1 MYRGAFGFDVRKWAA
16 GLAGIVIALA
26 IWQILTETKV
36 LDPVAVSSA
45 STTFSTL
52 GPALGT
58 GHLWS
63 GVGETLEGTAI
74 GFALGAVGGVLA
86 GTVIGLN
93 DIAYRS
99 SFLVIEFLKTIPVI
113 AVLPLAVLLF
123 GTTLQMKVLLVT
135 FGVFFPILMQTI
147 YGVRSVDPVVRDTGR
162 VFGLGT
168 WGRFKSITMPTAA
181 PYIATGL
188 RLAAAAALLLD
199 VLSEIVAGGSGIG
212 LQIMEGQEGGDIG
225 YTYAMIVVVGTI
237 GVILVVGL
245 TTLERRLLAWHDIYR
260 DKLHGEKAWHPQR
273 PRCALPVDASRPAA
287 PVVVR
292 TVAPVALL
300 PSALGDP

>member
-1 MYRGAFGFDVRKWAA
+1 MNYAAFDVRKWAA
-16 GLAGIVIALA
+16 ALAGIVIAVA
-26 IWQILTETKV
+26 IWQILTVAKV
-36 LDPVAVSSA
+36 LDPVAVPSA
-45 STTFSTL
+45 SETLTTL
-52 GPALGT
+52 GPSLKT
-58 GHLWS
+58 GRLWA

-74 GFALGAVGGVLA
+74 GFALGAVGGVLV
-86 GTVIGLN
+86 GTVIGLSE
-93 DIAYRS
+93 IAYRS

-162 VFGLGT
+162 VFGLGV
-168 WGRFKSITMPTAA
+168 WARFRSITLPTAA

-212 LQIMEGQEGGDIG
+212 LQIMQGQEGGDIA
-225 YTYAMIVVVGTI
+225 YTYANIVLVGVI
-237 GVILVVGL
+237 GVIVVVGL
-245 TTLERRLLAWHDIYR
+245 TTLERRLLAWHEIYR
-260 DKLHGEKAWHPQR
+260 DR
-273 PRCALPVDASRPAA
+273 
-287 PVVVR
+287 
-292 TVAPVALL
+292 
-300 PSALGDP
+300 

>member
-1 MYRGAFGFDVRKWAA
+1 MNQAAFDVRKWAA
-16 GLAGIVIALA
+16 ALAGIVIAVA
-26 IWQILTETKV
+26 IWQILTVTKV
-36 LDPVAVSSA
+36 LDPVAVPPA
-45 STTFSTL
+45 SKTLTTL
-52 GPALGT
+52 GPSLET

-74 GFALGAVGGVLA
+74 GFALGAVGGVLV
-86 GTVIGLN
+86 GTVIGLSE
-93 DIAYRS
+93 IAYRS

-123 GTTLQMKVLLVT
+123 GTTLEMKVLLVT

-162 VFGLGT
+162 VFGLGV
-168 WGRFKSITMPTAA
+168 WAVFRSITLPTAA

-199 VLSEIVAGGSGIG
+199 VLSEIVAGGSGVG
-212 LQIMEGQEGGDIG
+212 LQIMQGQEGGDIA
-225 YTYAMIVVVGTI
+225 YTYSMILLVGII

-245 TTLERRLLAWHDIYR
+245 MTLERRLLAWHEIYR
-260 DKLHGEKAWHPQR
+260 DR
-273 PRCALPVDASRPAA
+273 
-287 PVVVR
+287 
-292 TVAPVALL
+292 
-300 PSALGDP
+300 

>member
-1 MYRGAFGFDVRKWAA
+1 MNHAAFDVRKWAA
-16 GLAGIVIALA
+16 ALAGIVIAVA
-26 IWQILTETKV
+26 VWQILTVTKV
-36 LDPVAVSSA
+36 LDPVAVPPA
-45 STTFSTL
+45 SKTLSTL
-52 GPALGT
+52 GPSLET

-74 GFALGAVGGVLA
+74 GFALGAVGGVLV
-86 GTVIGLN
+86 GTVIGLSE
-93 DIAYRS
+93 IAYRS

-162 VFGLGT
+162 VFGLGV
-168 WGRFKSITMPTAA
+168 WARFRSITLPTAA

-199 VLSEIVAGGSGIG
+199 VLSEIVAGGSGVG
-212 LQIMEGQEGGDIG
+212 LQIMQGQEGGDIA
-225 YTYAMIVVVGTI
+225 YTYSMILLVGVI
-237 GVILVVGL
+237 GVLLVVGL
-245 TTLERRLLAWHDIYR
+245 MTLERRLLAWHEIYR
-260 DKLHGEKAWHPQR
+260 DR
-273 PRCALPVDASRPAA
+273 
-287 PVVVR
+287 
-292 TVAPVALL
+292 
-300 PSALGDP
+300 

>member
-1 MYRGAFGFDVRKWAA
+1 MYRGAFAFDVRKWAA
-16 GLAGIVIALA
+16 GLVGIAIAIA
-26 IWQILTETKV
+26 IWQLLTDTKV
-36 LDPVAVSSA
+36 LDPVAVSPA
-45 STTFSTL
+45 STTFATL

-58 GHLWS
+58 AHLWS

-74 GFALGAVGGVLA
+74 GFALGAAGGVLA

-168 WGRFKSITMPTAA
+168 WGQFKSITMPTAA

-188 RLAAAAALLLD
+188 RLAAAVALLLD

-212 LQIMEGQEGGDIG
+212 LQIMEGQEGGDIS
-225 YTYAMIVVVGTI
+225 YTYAMILVVGTI
-237 GVILVVGL
+237 GVILVTGL

-260 DKLHGEKAWHPQR
+260 DSLHGEETRHPQR
-273 PRCALPVDASRPAA
+273 PRGALPVDACRPAV

-292 TVAPVALL
+292 TVGSVALL
-300 PSALGDP
+300 PAALGDP

>member
-1 MYRGAFGFDVRKWAA
+1 MNHAAFDVRKWAA
-16 GLAGIVIALA
+16 ALAGIVIAVA
-26 IWQILTETKV
+26 VWQILTVTKV
-36 LDPVAVSSA
+36 LDPVAVPPA
-45 STTFSTL
+45 SKTLSTL
-52 GPALGT
+52 GPSLET

-74 GFALGAVGGVLA
+74 GFALGAVGGVLV
-86 GTVIGLN
+86 GTVIGLSE
-93 DIAYRS
+93 IAYRS

-162 VFGLGT
+162 VFGLGV
-168 WGRFKSITMPTAA
+168 WARFRSITLPTAA

-199 VLSEIVAGGSGIG
+199 VLSEIVAGGSGVG
-212 LQIMEGQEGGDIG
+212 LQIMQGQEGGDIA
-225 YTYAMIVVVGTI
+225 YTYSMILLVGII
-237 GVILVVGL
+237 GVLLVVGL
-245 TTLERRLLAWHDIYR
+245 MTLERRLLAWHEIYR
-260 DKLHGEKAWHPQR
+260 DR
-273 PRCALPVDASRPAA
+273 
-287 PVVVR
+287 
-292 TVAPVALL
+292 
-300 PSALGDP
+300 

>member
-1 MYRGAFGFDVRKWAA
+1 MNHAAFDVRKWAA
-16 GLAGIVIALA
+16 GLAGIVIAVA
-26 IWQILTETKV
+26 IWQILTVTKV
-36 LDPVAVSSA
+36 LDPVAVPSA
-45 STTFSTL
+45 SETLTTL
-52 GPALGT
+52 GPSLQT
-58 GHLWS
+58 GRLWA
-63 GVGETLEGTAI
+63 GVGETLQGTAI
-74 GFALGAVGGVLA
+74 GFAFGAVGGVLA
-86 GTVIGLN
+86 GTIIGLS

-162 VFGLGT
+162 VFGLGV
-168 WGRFKSITMPTAA
+168 WAQFRSITLPSAA

-212 LQIMEGQEGGDIG
+212 LQIMQGQEGGDIA
-225 YTYAMIVVVGTI
+225 YTYANIVIVGII
-237 GVILVVGL
+237 GVILVVAL
-245 TTLERRLLAWHDIYR
+245 TTLERRLLAWHEIYR
-260 DKLHGEKAWHPQR
+260 DR
-273 PRCALPVDASRPAA
+273 
-287 PVVVR
+287 
-292 TVAPVALL
+292 
-300 PSALGDP
+300 

>member
-1 MYRGAFGFDVRKWAA
+1 MNHAALDVRKWAA
-16 GLAGIVIALA
+16 GLAGIVIAVA
-26 IWQILTETKV
+26 IWQILTVTKV
-36 LDPVAVSSA
+36 LDPVAVPSA
-45 STTFSTL
+45 SETLTTL
-52 GPALGT
+52 GPSLET
-58 GHLWS
+58 GRVWA

-86 GTVIGLN
+86 GTVIGLS

-162 VFGLGT
+162 VFGLGV
-168 WGRFKSITMPTAA
+168 WAQFRSITLPTAA

-212 LQIMEGQEGGDIG
+212 LQIMQGQEGGDIA
-225 YTYAMIVVVGTI
+225 YTYANILIVGI
-237 GVILVVGL
+237 LGVILVVGL
-245 TTLERRLLAWHDIYR
+245 MTLERRLLAWHEIYR
-260 DKLHGEKAWHPQR
+260 DR
-273 PRCALPVDASRPAA
+273 
-287 PVVVR
+287 
-292 TVAPVALL
+292 
-300 PSALGDP
+300 